1 MTLVRLVGIPAADF
15 VRLHLHVDD
24 LMRELEIIDVG
35 HRAGVAS
42 APAEL
47 RDLMRRL
54 LLHYAEAREAAW
66 AQAEAATAD
75 GRATVDME
83 LELPVEAADAA
94 VKLTT
99 LFEHAD
105 ELSRAGILLTMPTPP
120 ELQELRRWTTT
131 EVCRQLQEGATPCP
145 YPC

>member
-1 MTLVRLVGIPAADF
+1 MRQVRLLNLPSADF

-35 HRAGVAS
+35 HRAGVAT
-42 APAEL
+42 APTEL
-47 RDLMRRL
+47 RDVMRRL

-75 GRATVDME
+75 GHAALDIEVM
-83 LELPVEAADAA
+83 LPEEAADAA
-94 VKLTT
+94 VEMVK
-99 LFEHAD
+99 LFEQAD
-105 ELSRAGILLTMPTPP
+105 ELSRAGVLLTMPTPP
-120 ELQELRRWTTT
+120 ELLELRRWTT
-131 EVCRQLQEGATPCP
+131 EELCRQLREDAAPCP

>member
-1 MTLVRLVGIPAADF
+1 MTSVRLLDIPAVEF

-35 HRAGVAS
+35 HRAGVAA
-42 APAEL
+42 APIEL

-66 AQAEAATAD
+66 AQAEAAAAD
-75 GRATVDME
+75 GRAALDME
-83 LELPVEAADAA
+83 LLLPVEAADAA
-94 VKLTT
+94 VELAE
-99 LFEHAD
+99 LFDRAD
-105 ELSRAGILLTMPTPP
+105 ALSRAGVLLTMPTPP
-120 ELQELRRWTTT
+120 ELVRLRRWTVD
-131 EVCRQLQEGATPCP
+131 ELCRQLQEGAAPCA